1 MKTLSIECS
10 CGRGSIAV
18 TDGDRHFFS
27 LEFEI
32 PRGRGVEF
40 FVALEEAVCRCDDFE
55 QVLVGTGPGSYN
67 GLRAS
72 IAAAWG
78 LSKTRGAVLKGI
90 PSVFGY
96 DAPEYF
102 VIGDARAGQWF
113 LAHVRGGVLVTPI
126 DLLPPEQATAH
137 LATGL
142 PVFSTS
148 PMLDSACY
156 EAPHARFLAR
166 HPNQFGPADPIYLKP
181 PHITKS
187 AA

>member
-10 CGRGSIAV
+10 SGRGSIAV
-18 TDGDRHFFS
+18 TDIDRHFFS

-40 FVALEEAVCRCDDFE
+40 FAALEEAVCRCDDFE

-67 GLRAS
+67 GLRSS

-78 LSKTRGAVLKGI
+78 LARARGASLKGI

-113 LAHVRGGVLVTPI
+113 LAHIRGGALATPI
-126 DLLPPEQATAH
+126 ELLTPEQATSR
-137 LATGL
+137 LTTGL

-148 PMLDSACY
+148 PLLDSACFD
-156 EAPHARFLAR
+156 APQARFLTRYPDQA
-166 HPNQFGPADPIYLKP
+166 GPAEPIYLKP
-181 PHITKS
+181 PHITKPT
-187 AA
+187 A

>member
-10 CGRGSIAV
+10 SGRGSIAV
-18 TDGDRHFFS
+18 TDGERLCFS
-27 LEFEI
+27 LEFEN

-40 FVALEEAVCRCDDFE
+40 FAALEEAACRCDDFE
-55 QVLVGTGPGSYN
+55 QILVGTGPGSYN
-67 GLRAS
+67 GLRSS

-78 LSKTRGAVLKGI
+78 LARARGASLIGI

-113 LAHVRGGVLVTPI
+113 FAHIRDAALVTSI
-126 DLLPPEQATAH
+126 ELLAPEQATAS
-137 LATGL
+137 LPAGL

-148 PMLDSACY
+148 PLLDSACY
-156 EAPHARFLAR
+156 EAPQARFFAR
-166 HPNQFGPADPIYLKP
+166 HLDQTGPAEPIYLKP
-181 PHITKS
+181 PHITKP

>member
-1 MKTLSIECS
+1 VKTLAIECS
-10 CGRGSIAV
+10 SGRGSIAV
-18 TDGDRHFFS
+18 IEGEILCFS
-27 LEFEI
+27 LEFEN

-40 FVALEEAVCRCDDFE
+40 FAALADATARCDNFD

-78 LSKTRGAVLKGI
+78 LARARGASFKGI

-102 VIGDARAGQWF
+102 VIGDARAGKWF
-113 LAHVRGGVLVTPI
+113 FAHIRDGALVAPI
-126 DLLPPEQATAH
+126 DLLPPERATAR
-137 LATGL
+137 LAAGL

-148 PMLDSACY
+148 PLMDSACFK
-156 EAPHARFLAR
+156 APQARFLAQ
-166 HPNQFGPADPIYLKP
+166 HIDLAGSAEPIYLKP

-187 AA
+187 AT